1 MLFRS
6 LEISV
11 KFIDENGAEATRPVV
26 IDTTVPGF
34 DDFHDVDDFL
44 PVFDQLEKA
53 GLELRNE
60 SFSTALAQYMEELS
74 KKTVRTARRTAR
86 CILYN
91 GDGGREARPASPLH
105 AEGTVQG
112 GCVPCGCPA

>member
-1 MLFRS
+1 MK

-53 GLELRNE
+53 GLELRNDGE
-60 SFSTALAQYMEELS
+60 ASAP
-74 KKTVRTARRTAR
+74 RRFPT
-86 CILYN
+86 LWH
-91 GDGGREARPASPLH
+91 GKAS
-105 AEGTVQG
+105 G
-112 GCVPCGCPA
+112 

>member
-1 MLFRS
+1 MK

-11 KFIDENGAEATRPVV
+11 KFIDENGTEATKPVV

-60 SFSTALAQYMEELS
+60 SFSAALTQYMEELS
-74 KKTVRTARRTAR
+74 KKNCQAGPAH
-86 CILYN
+86 
-91 GDGGREARPASPLH
+91 GGIHPM
-105 AEGTVQG
+105 
-112 GCVPCGCPA
+112 

>member
-1 MLFRS
+1 MK

-11 KFIDENGAEATRPVV
+11 KFIDENGTEATRPVV
-26 IDTTVPGF
+26 IGTTVPGF

-60 SFSTALAQYMEELS
+60 SFSAALTQYMEELS
-74 KKTVRTARRTAR
+74 KKNCKAGPAH
-86 CILYN
+86 
-91 GDGGREARPASPLH
+91 GGVHPM
-105 AEGTVQG
+105 
-112 GCVPCGCPA
+112 